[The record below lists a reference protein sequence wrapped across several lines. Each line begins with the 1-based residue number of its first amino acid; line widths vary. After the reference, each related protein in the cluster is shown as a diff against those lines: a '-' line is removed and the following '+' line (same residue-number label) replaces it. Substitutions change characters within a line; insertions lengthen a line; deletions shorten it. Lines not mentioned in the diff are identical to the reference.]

1 MEHPEY
7 FLDEDLDFEDSQIC
21 CYCNINSPDSLVKC
35 TQKGCNLYFC
45 NNLTEGEQN
54 GTHIFQHLDIRG
66 HNSINFKDNF
76 EVSCF
81 KCGQKNIFTLCYHLD
96 ERQITILC
104 RTNCL
109 LSDEEAR
116 IIKDWRPILSEKSID
131 ESLVPAFGAGRF
143 INLSEISDI
152 EFNLAHGNI
161 KNPLDIG
168 PESFKRISLRY
179 NMYDDYKETFESLL
193 DLEHEY
199 DKFYS
204 SLENALEVE
213 PVWMNDYRKFTYKI
227 TEEKIHFNGKEEV
240 VVSAD
245 LFKANAIIEKVSNQG
260 EVIVELLQGK
270 RGKENLKKI
279 HIKSVYTDVAYNRM
293 IRGLKSFKSMEPNLK
308 NLILGYDVKFYEYP
322 IYNIEDFSVPNL
334 PRLNSS
340 QQSAVRKAL
349 TTKISLI
356 QGPPGTGKTV
366 TTASIVYHFSK
377 MLNLPSEYEK
387 TKEEVEKLNPISM
400 NTINILTEMN
410 QEVKLRKKIKELI
423 LVKSQDRSDY
433 NNIESKLDNYIA
445 SMEEQ
450 HKKKAEEKL
459 QLTDRLC
466 QLNLKLSKTSPDT
479 GKKMILVCAPSNVAV
494 DHLVKKCVQAGL
506 KVVRFFSKSKE
517 DVESDISYLGF
528 HNIFKAELEKPENKV
543 IKELYLAKKT
553 GALDKG
559 LKIKYNKLEEEI
571 RNKIL
576 TEVEVVCCT
585 CIGALD
591 HRLQGLKFHIV
602 VIDEACQ
609 SQEPETLIPLLT
621 KPEQIVLVG
630 DHFQLGPIIKCKEA
644 EKAGLENSL
653 FKRLVDL
660 GNEKT
665 MLNFQ
670 YRMHPAIAQFPSLSF
685 YNGELKDGISEHDRH
700 DKHSNF
706 AWPSRSPV
714 FFYHIESFEEHS
726 SSGKSFVNRGEA
738 EAVLSIVER
747 LGSDTEIG
755 IITFYDAQRVTIAN
769 YTKGLEDCGY
779 NIEIA
784 SVDSFQGR
792 EKDYI
797 ILSCVRANERLGV
810 GFLGN
815 YRRLNVAITRARYG
829 LIICGHASTL
839 ARSPTWNYL
848 LTFYQDRGLVFSGAL
863 DSMYPIQI
871 DLRSCKDFMFESNFI
886 YAEDLKG
893 ELSPHDDPR
902 MQQYLKDAWG
912 KTN

>member
-7 FLDEDLDFEDSQIC
+7 FLDEDLETQEPQLC
-21 CYCNINSPDSLVKC
+21 YYCNITNQSSLVKC

-45 NNLTEGEQN
+45 NNPTEGEQT

-66 HNSINFKDNF
+66 HNSINFNDNF

-81 KCGQKNIFTLCYHLD
+81 KCDQKNIFTLCYHLD
-96 ERQITILC
+96 GSQITILC

-109 LSDEEAR
+109 LNDEEAKT
-116 IIKDWRPILSEKSID
+116 IKDWRPILSEKSID
-131 ESLVPAFGAGRF
+131 ECLVPAFGAGKF
-143 INLSEISDI
+143 INLTEISEI

-168 PESFKRISLRY
+168 PESFKRISLKY

-204 SLENALEVE
+204 SIENALEVE
-213 PVWMNDYRKFTYKI
+213 PTWINDYRKFTYKI
-227 TEEKIHFNGKEEV
+227 TEEKMHFNSKDEV

-245 LFKANAIIEKVSNQG
+245 LFKANGVIEKVSQG
-260 EVIVELLQGK
+260 EVTVELLLGK
-270 RGKENLKKI
+270 KGKDDLRKV

-293 IRGLKSFKSMEPNLK
+293 IRGLKSFRSMESSLK
-308 NLILGYDVKFYEYP
+308 NLILGYDVKFFEYP
-322 IYNIEDFSVPNL
+322 IGDIDDFSVPNL

-377 MLNLPSEYEK
+377 ILNQPSEYEK
-387 TKEEVEKLNPISM
+387 TKEEEEKLRPIVM
-400 NTINILTEMN
+400 NAVDVITEMM
-410 QEVKLRKKIKELI
+410 QELKLRKKIKELI
-423 LVKSQDRSDY
+423 LAKSQGKSDY
-433 NNIESKLDNYIA
+433 ELIEIKLNNNIS

-450 HKKKAEEKL
+450 LKKKNQEKA
-459 QLTDRLC
+459 QLTEKMC
-466 QLNLKLSKTSPDT
+466 QIDFKLSKTSPDT

-494 DHLVKKCVQAGL
+494 DHLVRKCIQAGL

-517 DVESDISYLGF
+517 DIENDISYLSF
-528 HNIFKAELEKPENKV
+528 HNIFKAELEKPENK
-543 IKELYLAKKT
+543 IAKELFFAKKA

-559 LKIKYNKLEEEI
+559 FKIKYNKLEEEI

-576 TEVEVVCCT
+576 TDVEVVCCT

-602 VIDEACQ
+602 IIDEACQ

-653 FKRLVDL
+653 FKRLIDL

-665 MLNFQ
+665 MLNYQ
-670 YRMHPAIAQFPSLSF
+670 YRMHPAIALFPSLSF
-685 YNGELKDGISEHDRH
+685 YNKELKNGVTEYERHDRY
-700 DKHSNF
+700 SNF

-714 FFYHIESFEEHS
+714 FFYHVDSFEEHS

-738 EAVLSIVER
+738 ETVLEIIKR
-747 LGSDTEIG
+747 LGSDAEIG
-755 IITFYDAQRVTIAN
+755 IITFYDAQRVTILN
-769 YTKGLEDCGY
+769 YTKSLESSGF

-829 LIICGHASTL
+829 LIICGHAPTL

-848 LTFYQDRGLVFSGAL
+848 LNFYQDNGLVFAGTIDNL
-863 DSMYPIQI
+863 NRVNI
-871 DLRSCKDFMFESNFI
+871 DLRSCKDFTFESNFI
-886 YAEDLKG
+886 YAEHLKG
-893 ELSPHDDPR
+893 DIDLYDDTR
-902 MQQYLKDAWG
+902 MQQSLKNSWG
-912 KTN
+912 GN